1 MSDVHHSG
9 AAAEDLAG
17 DRRIVGRPVIEWSDL
32 HIFGALATISSPK
45 WCQAGRP

>member
-1 MSDVHHSG
+1 MCTIPVRPPRIWQVIG
-9 AAAEDLAG
+9 ASSAG
-17 DRRIVGRPVIEWSDL
+17 AVIEWSDL